1 MKKII
6 CISLIVSANSFALLP
21 MQDDDLSTVSG
32 QSGITVDITTDSDIK
47 VGEVR
52 YEDKDNGAAEK
63 DGGGSFSLRDVV
75 IKDSEFSFDIDV
87 SDSGELVMS
96 LNRFGVM
103 DISIDALQFNYDS
116 GLSAVDSLSASASS
130 EAQLQNQ
137 YSRLGSLAVN
147 DFTLAT
153 GSEITFKFTSDGEFA
168 FTAGL
173 LTGSFFQF
181 TYIDDGEFTY
191 DTANDGDTT
200 LNDNEGENYISARV
214 EFEDFKL
221 NDVKLKGEGVG
232 EDSYVAMSL
241 GGTQGAVVFRDI
253 NINGKIIGSAGF
265 ENISVDPVSYLHIKG
280 H

>member
-103 DISIDALQFNYDS
+103 DISIDALQFNYDDT
-116 GLSAVDSLSASASS
+116 LSEINLFSTSS
-130 EAQLQNQ
+130 ETQLQNQ

>member
-32 QSGITVDITTDSDIK
+32 QSGITIDITADSDIK

-52 YEDKDNGAAEK
+52 YEDKDNGADEK

-87 SDSGELVMS
+87 TDSGELVMN

-103 DISIDALQFNYDS
+103 DVSIDALQFNYDE
-116 GLSAVDSLSASASS
+116 SLSEIDLLSTSS

-137 YSRLGSLAVN
+137 YSSLGSLAVN
-147 DFTLAT
+147 DFTLAQDA
-153 GSEITFKFTSDGEFA
+153 EITFRFTTDGEFA

-173 LTGSFFQF
+173 PTGSFFQF

-191 DTANDGDTT
+191 DTTDDGDVT
-200 LNDNEGENYISARV
+200 LNDTEGENYISTRV
-214 EFEDFKL
+214 EFDDFIL
-221 NDVKLKGEGVG
+221 SDVKLKGEGVG

-241 GGTQGAVVFRDI
+241 GGTQGTVSFSDI